1 MSLQLS
7 LKYRPQVFAD
17 VIGQD
22 VAVRILRNSVSLR
35 RVSKAYLFSGIQG
48 VGKTTL
54 ARIFAKALSCS
65 NFKDDPCCQC
75 SSCQDAQQGAH
86 PSILELDAAS
96 HNGVDDIRGLDDLL
110 RQKALHPYR
119 VLILDEA
126 HMLTRQAQAAFLKT
140 LEDAAANN
148 VFLLVTTDPD
158 SLEPTVR
165 SRCLSMPLRPLSPA
179 AIACSVRQV
188 LAAEGR
194 DYDES
199 FVDSLSL
206 LGGGSL
212 RDVQQVLDRAMVVP
226 GKLTGEALVDICG
239 VLSVAQYKD
248 LASVLIYKD
257 LRYALDMLETWYA
270 QGIDLVLVFRDG
282 IPTLARDFLV
292 CLSGASDVYYHSGLT
307 HEALVRNL
315 SLSVADVRR
324 IIREWEVSCGMME
337 TTNNPKA
344 IFTAFFAKVFWA

>member
-1 MSLQLS
+1 MQLS

-17 VIGQD
+17 VVSQD
-22 VAVRILRNSVSLR
+22 VAVRILKNSVVLN

-54 ARIFAKALSCS
+54 ARIFAKALNCTD
-65 NFKDDPCCQC
+65 FKEDTCCC
-75 SSCQDAQQGAH
+75 CASCQDAQRGAH

-96 HNGVDDIRGLDDLL
+96 HNGVDDIRGLDDVL
-110 RQKALHPYR
+110 RQKPLHPYR
-119 VLILDEA
+119 ILILDEA

-140 LEDAAANN
+140 LEESSANN

-165 SRCLSMPLRPLSPA
+165 SRCLSMPLRPLSPT
-179 AIACSVRQV
+179 AIAHSVRQV

-194 DYDES
+194 SYDES
-199 FVDSLSL
+199 FINSLSL

-212 RDVQQVLDRAMVVP
+212 RDVQQILDRAMAVP
-226 GKLTGEALVDICG
+226 GPLTAEALVEVCG
-239 VLSVAQYKD
+239 VLSVEQYKD

-257 LRYALDMLETWYA
+257 LKYALDTLETWYS
-270 QGIDLVLVFRDG
+270 QGVDLVLVFREG
-282 IPTLARDFLV
+282 IPTLARDFLI
-292 CLSGASDVYYHSGLT
+292 CLSGACDVYYHSGLT
-307 HEALVRNL
+307 HEALARNL
-315 SLSVADVRR
+315 SLSLEDVRR
-324 IIREWEVSCGMME
+324 IIQEWEVSCGMME

-344 IFTAFFAKVFWA
+344 IFTAFFAKVFLT